1 VLQVLSE
8 PLVNWKYE
16 MLYIP
21 FLLPFAFAS
30 AITVLVH
37 RRDLEVKWTTPF
49 KEAFQRVAGELAA
62 GSIAELLNRQRPD
75 LWLLTANQV
84 STRLRTSLS

>member
-1 VLQVLSE
+1 MYHIVLQVLSE

-16 MLYIP
+16 LLYIP

-37 RRDLEVKWTTPF
+37 RLDLEVHWSTPF
-49 KEAFQRVAGELAA
+49 REAFQRVAGECWSNISRVMPLQHR
-62 GSIAELLNRQRPD
+62 S
-75 LWLLTANQV
+75 
-84 STRLRTSLS
+84 

>member
-1 VLQVLSE
+1 VLSE

-16 MLYIP
+16 LLYIP

-49 KEAFQRVAGELAA
+49 KEAFQRVAGDGCA
-62 GSIAELLNRQRPD
+62 
-75 LWLLTANQV
+75 
-84 STRLRTSLS
+84 TRVIV

>member
-1 VLQVLSE
+1 MLFVLQVLSE

-16 MLYIP
+16 LLYVP

-37 RRDLEVKWTTPF
+37 RRDLEVPWATPF
-49 KEAFQRVAGELAA
+49 KEAFNRVAGE
-62 GSIAELLNRQRPD
+62 
-75 LWLLTANQV
+75 
-84 STRLRTSLS
+84 